1 MSVPAQTAWQ
11 NGRGGAKL
19 SLGARTVFDFR
30 QIPTGSVGPSH
41 EAHTSLYVYH
51 VLRDCL
57 RWPMGKI
64 QPQAVMRG
72 FIDYELAFPHS
83 TVCLHVEVKK
93 FGSPLKDTQIRKYLV
108 QRGPRTEELRV
119 GVLTNLIEWR
129 VYVAGSGVRGASGTH
144 MVLVKAVTIRRR
156 SDIEGLHAL
165 IGYRSNG
172 RLKNVRAALA
182 ESPAV
187 LRHLIS
193 NDEQVLKAVRRKLA
207 DLQDRHRID
216 ARVPQND
223 SLRKWISKVLNSNS
237 ARFSSWSPAK
247 LKQALRSRPVVEV
260 TNRRLQ
266 ALCGSRS
273 RHNKLRRAINQ
284 ILKECSETRL
294 GKAA

>member
-1 MSVPAQTAWQ
+1 MAAENWYLRIVQE
-11 NGRGGAKL
+11 G
-19 SLGARTVFDFR
+19 
-30 QIPTGSVGPSH
+30 IGPSH
-41 EAHTSLYVYH
+41 EAHTSFYVSQ

-57 RWPMGKI
+57 RWPMETI

-72 FIDYELAFPHS
+72 FIDYDLAFPHS

-93 FGSPLKDTQIRKYLV
+93 FGSPLKDAQIRKYLV

-129 VYVAGSGVRGASGTH
+129 VYVAGSGVRGASGNP
-144 MVLVKAVTIRRR
+144 MVMVKEVIIRRR

-193 NDEQVLKAVRRKLA
+193 HDEHVLKAVRRKLA

-223 SLRKWISKVLNSNS
+223 ALRKWIREVLNGHS
-237 ARFSSWSPAK
+237 ARCSSWSPAK

-260 TNRRLQ
+260 TNRRLHD
-266 ALCGSRS
+266 LCGSRS